1 MCTTEAIRPLRMA
14 ISQTLLE
21 WETVLNTCSGDNPR
35 LMTHATASLLV
46 LTPRNFNLQ
55 NKINDELSTKQQ

>member
-1 MCTTEAIRPLRMA
+1 MHGYITNTVRMGDSTEY
-14 ISQTLLE
+14 LLGRQP
-21 WETVLNTCSGDNPR
+21 TFNDT
-35 LMTHATASLLV
+35 AASLLV